1 MKRGTTRPEPE
12 PRANDGIG
20 SEIMTLHDVARYL
33 NCHYTTVYRLIQRGG
48 FPVFPLG
55 SDFRVGR
62 ADLEEWIVQQHAVSE
77 TESPKGTKLRGRPK
91 LKAPEAPAKP
101 KLACKP

>member
-48 FPVFPLG
+48 FPVFRLG
-55 SDFRVGR
+55 SDFRIRRG
-62 ADLEEWIVQQHAVSE
+62 DLEKWIVQQQVVAESE
-77 TESPKGTKLRGRPK
+77 APKVAKVPKAPGKRKLRR
-91 LKAPEAPAKP
+91 KP
-101 KLACKP
+101 RSRS